1 MSTET
6 KEQQLQWLLDAWEKH
21 PHDNFAS
28 SLDRV
33 LQAYGYENTDLD
45 ETKAHMDVEGTRRIL
60 VLDLGNQTFLFPAH
74 MYLPDQAE
82 QLLSDIEYTIRN
94 YY

>member
-21 PHDNFAS
+21 PNDNFGS
-28 SLDRV
+28 SLARV
-33 LQAYGYENTDLD
+33 MSAYGYDYDYLKARLVVDGDRTILNVQIED
-45 ETKAHMDVEGTRRIL
+45 EV
-60 VLDLGNQTFLFPAH
+60 FLFPAH

-82 QLLSDIEYTIRN
+82 RLLADIDYTIRN